1 MKKLLKLKDLFQTEK
16 RVRMLA
22 LLGLL
27 GILLLFLSEFIPNM
41 QSDKKETDLN
51 PQAVADA
58 NDFCV
63 QTEKKLSEL
72 IAQVEGAGRVQVML
86 TIESSDEK
94 IYATDEKTDSKNDGD
109 TEQKS
114 YNSQY
119 VLVDGA
125 SGDTGI
131 LLKTNSPKVK
141 GVIIVCD
148 GGENPTVANQIT
160 NAVSAAL
167 GIGANRV
174 SVLKM
179 KSAEE

>member
-1 MKKLLKLKDLFQTEK
+1 MQKFLKLKALFKSEK
-16 RVRMLA
+16 RVRILA
-22 LLGLL
+22 LLGAL
-27 GILLLFLSEFIPNM
+27 GILLLCLSEFLPHTRTA
-41 QSDKKETDLN
+41 QKEDTAKTQTD
-51 PQAVADA
+51 V
-58 NDFCV
+58 NDFCA

-94 IYATDEKTDSKNDGD
+94 IYAADEKSNAKTDGD
-109 TEQKS
+109 AEQKS
-114 YNSQY
+114 YDSQY

-125 SGDTGI
+125 SGDTGM
-131 LLKTNSPKVK
+131 LLKTNAPKVK

-148 GGENPTVANQIT
+148 GGENPAVANQIT

-167 GIGANRV
+167 GVGANRV

>member
-1 MKKLLKLKDLFQTEK
+1 MQKFLKLKALFKSEK
-16 RVRMLA
+16 RVRILA
-22 LLGLL
+22 LLGVL
-27 GILLLFLSEFIPNM
+27 GILLLCLSEFLPHTRTT
-41 QSDKKETDLN
+41 QKEDTAKTQTD
-51 PQAVADA
+51 V
-58 NDFCV
+58 NDFCA

-94 IYATDEKTDSKNDGD
+94 IYAADEKSNAKTDGD
-109 TEQKS
+109 AEQKS
-114 YNSQY
+114 YDSQY

-125 SGDTGI
+125 SGDTGM
-131 LLKTNSPKVK
+131 LLKTNAPKVK

-148 GGENPTVANQIT
+148 GGENPAVANQIT

-167 GIGANRV
+167 GVGANRV

>member
-1 MKKLLKLKDLFQTEK
+1 MQKFLKLKALFKSEK
-16 RVRMLA
+16 RVRILA
-22 LLGLL
+22 LLGAL
-27 GILLLFLSEFIPNM
+27 GVLLLCLSELLPHTRTA
-41 QSDKKETDLN
+41 QKEDTAKTQTD
-51 PQAVADA
+51 V
-58 NDFCV
+58 NDFCEL
-63 QTEKKLSEL
+63 TEKKLSEL

-94 IYATDEKTDSKNDGD
+94 IYAADEKSNTKTDGD
-109 TEQKS
+109 AEQKS
-114 YNSQY
+114 YDSQY

-125 SGDTGI
+125 SGDTGM
-131 LLKTNSPKVK
+131 LLKTNAPKVK

-148 GGENPTVANQIT
+148 GGENPAVANQIT

-167 GIGANRV
+167 GVGANRV

>member
-1 MKKLLKLKDLFQTEK
+1 MQKFLKLKALFKSEK
-16 RVRMLA
+16 RVRILV
-22 LLGLL
+22 LLGVL
-27 GILLLFLSEFIPNM
+27 GILLLCLSEFLPHTRTA
-41 QSDKKETDLN
+41 QKEDTAKTQTD
-51 PQAVADA
+51 V
-58 NDFCV
+58 NDFCA

-94 IYATDEKTDSKNDGD
+94 IYAADEKSNAKTDGD
-109 TEQKS
+109 AEQKS
-114 YNSQY
+114 YDSQY

-125 SGDTGI
+125 SGDTGM
-131 LLKTNSPKVK
+131 LLKTNAPKVK

-148 GGENPTVANQIT
+148 GGENPAVANQIT

-167 GIGANRV
+167 GVGANRV